1 MYTLRDLLVSPCQS
15 VKPLSTLTKHCLL
28 KDAQLSEIK
37 NLEALPHTM
46 GNATFSM
53 TISQDPLESLW
64 TFVKIEEV
72 L

>member
-1 MYTLRDLLVSPCQS
+1 MSPCQF

-28 KDAQLSEIK
+28 KDAQLFEIK

-53 TISQDPLESLW
+53 TINQDPFESLW

>member
-1 MYTLRDLLVSPCQS
+1 
-15 VKPLSTLTKHCLL
+15 L

-46 GNATFSM
+46 GNATFS
-53 TISQDPLESLW
+53 TIINQDPLESLW